1 MKVSHCDDFL
11 NQKELVSYRAQVE
24 MTLVL
29 KKGSGAKIDRM
40 LPLHP
45 EIHWDSI
52 VYFQIR

>member
-1 MKVSHCDDFL
+1 MKVSHRDNFL

-24 MTLVL
+24 ITLVL

-40 LPLHP
+40 LPPRP
-45 EIHWDSI
+45 EIHRDSI